1 VPSDLHDQLQAT
13 LGSTYTF
20 DRELGGG
27 GMSRVFLAE
36 EKRLGRKVVVK
47 ILPAEM
53 AAGMSAERFE
63 REIRVAAGL
72 QHPHIVP
79 LLAAGEMDGLPYYTM
94 PFVTGESLRVR
105 LARGPLVT
113 GEATAVLRDVAKA
126 LAYAHANGVVHR
138 DIKPDNVL
146 LSGGSAVVA
155 DFGIA
160 KAVSAARG
168 EGRLATPTLTSVGTS
183 LGTPA
188 YMAPEQAAAD
198 PSADHRVDI
207 YSFGCLAFELLAG
220 RPPFVEKT
228 PQKLLA
234 AHFGEQPPDIREL
247 RPDTPPAIAELIA
260 QCLLKDA
267 GARPQSGDDLV
278 RVLDAAVSSGTQ
290 PSMPPILLGGTGR
303 IWRGVA
309 LYAAAFVAVA
319 IVARASIVAIGLP
332 EWVFTGAILVMALG
346 LPVILATAVVHWATH
361 RAMTMTPTLTPRG
374 TRAHHGTVATVA
386 MKASPYLSWRR
397 ATIGG
402 WLAVGGFV
410 LLVVGYMVTRA
421 LGIGPAASLMA
432 AGKLS
437 ESDRVI
443 VADFNVTGA
452 DSSLGT
458 VLAEAVRTDLAQSS
472 AIAIMPTATVV
483 SVLRRMERAPDTRVD
498 LEMAREIAIRE
509 GAKAVVDGNVTPVGG
524 GFIVQL
530 RLSSA
535 DSGVVLASF
544 QGTAPSPTELL
555 STLGDLTKSLRAK
568 LGESLKKVQATPPLD
583 HVTTASLQALRK
595 HVEAS
600 RAINIEGDYEK
611 AIRVA
616 REAIALDSNFAMAW
630 RAVAVA
636 AGNSGLPRAVYDSAI
651 TKAYQ
656 HRNRLTDRERLLT
669 MADYFSSVARDRG
682 QSAAAFEEL
691 LSKRPNDV
699 TALNN
704 LSLRLASRREF
715 ARAESLLTRLVEVD
729 SGMMIV
735 YGNLARARVDIGKLE
750 EAEEILAAGHAKFG
764 PQPSII
770 AAMGQIA
777 YARGDLDSTEQI
789 GMALRQSRQANW
801 RVGVLRPMEA
811 IARSRGQLA
820 LAARHAR
827 DFSLENAARGVPPR
841 PQEAAIDA
849 AWTEFWFRNRP
860 ERAVALLDS
869 VLRAHP
875 IAALPPDERPYFG
888 LATAY
893 AMAGRPDRAQ
903 AILAQYDAEVRDT
916 TLRRFQQPFREGS
929 LATIA
934 FAEKRYPQAIESFR
948 RSDRRPDGPVNGCSI
963 CVLAPLAMTFDAAN
977 MPDSAIVHYE
987 RFLNTRAVD
996 RVFED
1001 AWFKPHALKRVGELY
1016 EAKGQPDKAASYY
1029 TQFVELW
1036 KNADAELQ
1044 PQVSDVRRRLER
1056 LGARERR

>member
-1 VPSDLHDQLQAT
+1 VSPDLHDQLQAT
-13 LGSTYTF
+13 LGSTYAF

-36 EKRLGRKVVVK
+36 ERRLGRKVVIK

-53 AAGMSAERFE
+53 AAGMSADRFE

-94 PFVTGESLRVR
+94 PFVTGESLRAR
-105 LARGPLVT
+105 LARGPLAV

-126 LAYAHANGVVHR
+126 LSYAHANGVVHR

-220 RPPFVEKT
+220 RAPFVEKT

-234 AHFGEQPPDIREL
+234 AHFGEQPPDIREF
-247 RPDTPPAIAELIA
+247 RPDTPPVIAELVA
-260 QCLLKDA
+260 QCLLKEA

-309 LYAAAFVAVA
+309 LYVAAFIGVA

-332 EWVFTGAILVMALG
+332 EWVFTGAIIVMALG
-346 LPVILATAVVHWATH
+346 LPIILATAVVHWATH
-361 RAMTMTPTLTPRG
+361 RAMTTTPALTPGGRN
-374 TRAHHGTVATVA
+374 TQHGTVATVA

-402 WLAVGGFV
+402 WVAVGGFV

-437 ESDRVI
+437 ESDRLI
-443 VADFNVTGA
+443 VADFNVGGA

-458 VLAEAVRTDLAQSS
+458 VLAEAVRTDLAQS
-472 AIAIMPTATVV
+472 AAVRIMPTPTVAA
-483 SVLRRMERAPDTRVD
+483 VLRRMERSPDTRIDSD
-498 LEMAREIAIRE
+498 LAREIAIRE
-509 GAKAVVDGNVTPVGG
+509 GAKGVVDGNITPLGG
-524 GFIVQL
+524 GYIVQL

-544 QGTAPSPTELL
+544 QATAPSPTDLL

-568 LGESLKKVQATPPLD
+568 LGESLKKVKATPSLGQ
-583 HVTTASLQALRK
+583 VTTASLPALRK

-600 RAINIEGDYEK
+600 RAINLEGDNEK
-611 AIRVA
+611 ALRLA
-616 REAIALDSNFAMAW
+616 REAIALDSTFAMAY
-630 RAVAVA
+630 RAVATA
-636 AGNSGLPRAVYDSAI
+636 AGNSGLPRAVRDSAI

-656 HRNRLTDRERLLT
+656 YRDRLTDRERLLT
-669 MADYFSSVARDRG
+669 AGDYFTIVARDRG
-682 QSAAAFEEL
+682 QSVAAFEEL
-691 LSKRPNDV
+691 LAKRPNDA

-704 LSLRLASRREF
+704 LSLRLTSRREH
-715 ARAESLLTRLVEVD
+715 ARAESLLKRLIEVD
-729 SGMMIV
+729 SSVMLV
-735 YGNLARARVDIGKLE
+735 YGNLARSQLDLGKLDD
-750 EAEEILAAGHAKFG
+750 AEKTLALGAARFGAQPSILAATA
-764 PQPSII
+764 QV
-770 AAMGQIA
+770 Q
-777 YARGDLDSTEQI
+777 YARGNADSAEKI
-789 GMALRQSRQANW
+789 AMGLRQSRQASW
-801 RVGVLRPMEA
+801 RVGALGPLEA
-811 IARSRGQLA
+811 LARLRGQLA
-820 LAARHAR
+820 TAERYAR
-827 DFSLENAARGVPPR
+827 DRETENAARGVPR
-841 PQEAAIDA
+841 HSYDGVIDA
-849 AWTEFWFRNRP
+849 SWNEFWFRNRP
-860 ERAVALLDS
+860 ERAVAILDS
-869 VLRAHP
+869 VLRRHP
-875 IAALPPDERPYFG
+875 LAAQPEDQRPYFG
-888 LATAY
+888 MATAY
-893 AMAGRPDRAQ
+893 AMAGRPDRAK
-903 AILAQYDAEVRDT
+903 ALIAQYDSEVRDT
-916 TLRRFQQPFREGS
+916 TLRRFDQPFREGA
-929 LATIA
+929 LAIIA
-934 FAEKRYPQAIESFR
+934 LAEKRYPQALEGLR
-948 RSDRRPDGPVNGCSI
+948 RSDRRPDGPVGGCAI
-963 CVLAPLAMTFDAAN
+963 CVLFPLAYTFDAAD
-977 MPDSAIVHYE
+977 MQDSALVYYE
-987 RFLNTRAVD
+987 RFLTTPATD

-1001 AWFKPHALKRVGELY
+1001 AWYKAATLKRLGELN
-1016 EAKGQPDKAASYY
+1016 EARGQREKAASYY
-1029 TQFVELW
+1029 VQFVDLW
-1036 KNADAELQ
+1036 KNADPELQ
-1044 PQVSDVRRRLER
+1044 PQVVDVRRRLER
-1056 LGARERR
+1056 LSRASER